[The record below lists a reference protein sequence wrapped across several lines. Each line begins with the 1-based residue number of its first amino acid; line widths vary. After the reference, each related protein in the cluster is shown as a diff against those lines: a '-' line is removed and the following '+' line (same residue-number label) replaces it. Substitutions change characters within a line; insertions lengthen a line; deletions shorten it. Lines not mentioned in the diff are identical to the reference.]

1 MRKKIISDNRGF
13 TIVEV
18 IAAVFVFSV
27 IVVAVGGIFVR
38 SLQIERRNL
47 AAQKV
52 QENTLRAF
60 EMMAREIRVS
70 RITVEDSSC
79 LAQSISFVRP
89 DIGTVDYTLSAG
101 QIMRNENS
109 AGATAVTSS
118 DVNFSKLIFCISGT
132 TASDQKPVRVTILAE
147 VNSIGSIEAYQY
159 NIQTTITSRD
169 LSNDFQ
175 N

>member
-1 MRKKIISDNRGF
+1 MNKKIIQDNQGF

-27 IVVAVGGIFVR
+27 IVIAVGGIFVR
-38 SLQIERRNL
+38 AMQIERRNF

-60 EMMAREIRVS
+60 EMMAREIRIS
-70 RITVEDSSC
+70 RVTTADSSC

-89 DIGTVDYTLSAG
+89 DIGTVDYTLNAG
-101 QIMRNENS
+101 QILRNEAS
-109 AGATAVTSS
+109 TGAVAITSS
-118 DVNFSKLIFCISGT
+118 DVNFTKLNFCITGSV
-132 TASDQKPVRVTILAE
+132 ANDLKPTRVTVLAE
-147 VNSIGSIEAYQY
+147 IESTGIIDIYRY
-159 NIQTTITSRD
+159 NIQTTVTSRD
-169 LSNDFQ
+169 LSDDFQ